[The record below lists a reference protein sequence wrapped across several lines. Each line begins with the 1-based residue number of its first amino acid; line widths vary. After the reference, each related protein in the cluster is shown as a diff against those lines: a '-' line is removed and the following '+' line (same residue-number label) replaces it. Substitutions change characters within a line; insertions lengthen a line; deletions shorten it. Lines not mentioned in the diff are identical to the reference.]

1 MLKDE
6 FCTLEASRC
15 IILRGRNNSG
25 RLLLAR
31 GGRTYSIIPP
41 TISTQPNWYFSGN
54 KRPEYLH
61 EGRGRCAISA
71 SHRTPPP
78 RTMILRPIAFPTR
91 RKEKLCRQARR
102 HSFSTIFSLE
112 REISLVPRA
121 CLLFLTPRTILFI
134 GEDFEIVCIP

>member
-15 IILRGRNNSG
+15 IILRGRYNSG
-25 RLLLAR
+25 RLLLTR
-31 GGRTYSIIPP
+31 GRTDSIIPP
-41 TISTQPNWYFSGN
+41 TSSTQPNSYFSGN

-78 RTMILRPIAFPTR
+78 REMILRHIAFPTR

-112 REISLVPRA
+112 SEISLVPRTIF
-121 CLLFLTPRTILFI
+121 LFLTPRTILFI
-134 GEDFEIVCIP
+134 GEDFEVVCIP

>member
-15 IILRGRNNSG
+15 IILRGRNDSG
-25 RLLLAR
+25 RLLPAS
-31 GGRTYSIIPP
+31 GRTDSIIPP
-41 TISTQPNWYFSGN
+41 TISSQPNSYISGN
-54 KRPEYLH
+54 KRPEYFR

-78 RTMILRPIAFPTR
+78 RAIILRHIAFPTR
-91 RKEKLCRQARR
+91 RKEKLCRQAGR

-112 REISLVPRA
+112 SEISLVPRA
-121 CLLFLTPRTILFI
+121 IFLFLTPRTILFI

>member
-15 IILRGRNNSG
+15 IILRGRNDSG
-25 RLLLAR
+25 RLLVAR
-31 GGRTYSIIPP
+31 GGAQTASFHPQL
-41 TISTQPNWYFSGN
+41 STQPNWYFSGN

-78 RTMILRPIAFPTR
+78 KAMILRPIAFPTR

-112 REISLVPRA
+112 SEISLVPRTIF
-121 CLLFLTPRTILFI
+121 LFLTPRTILFI
-134 GEDFEIVCIP
+134 GEDFEVVCIP

>member
-15 IILRGRNNSG
+15 IILRGRNDSG
-25 RLLLAR
+25 RLLPAR
-31 GGRTYSIIPP
+31 GRTDSIIPP
-41 TISTQPNWYFSGN
+41 TINTQPNSYFSGN
-54 KRPEYLH
+54 KRPEFFR

-78 RTMILRPIAFPTR
+78 KAMILRPIAFPTR

-112 REISLVPRA
+112 SEISLVPRA
-121 CLLFLTPRTILFI
+121 IFLFLTPRTILFI
-134 GEDFEIVCIP
+134 GEDFELVCIP

>member
-15 IILRGRNNSG
+15 IILRVRNDSG
-25 RLLLAR
+25 RLLPAR
-31 GGRTYSIIPP
+31 GRTDSIIPP
-41 TISTQPNWYFSGN
+41 TISTQPNSYFSGN
-54 KRPEYLH
+54 KRPEYFR

-78 RTMILRPIAFPTR
+78 RAIILRHIAFPTR

-112 REISLVPRA
+112 SEMSLVPRA

-134 GEDFEIVCIP
+134 GEDFEIACIL

>member
-25 RLLLAR
+25 RLLVAR
-31 GGRTYSIIPP
+31 GGAQTASFHPQLAPSQTGIFRAT
-41 TISTQPNWYFSGN
+41 ND
-54 KRPEYLH
+54 LH
-61 EGRGRCAISA
+61 EDRGSGAISA

-91 RKEKLCRQARR
+91 RKEKLGRQARR

-134 GEDFEIVCIP
+134 GEDFEVVCIP

>member
-25 RLLLAR
+25 RLLVAR
-31 GGRTYSIIPP
+31 GGAQTASFHPQLAPSQTRIFRATNDLS
-41 TISTQPNWYFSGN
+41 N
-54 KRPEYLH
+54 LH

-91 RKEKLCRQARR
+91 RKEKLCRQAGR
-102 HSFSTIFSLE
+102 HSFSTIFYLE
-112 REISLVPRA
+112 GEISLVPRA
-121 CLLFLTPRTILFI
+121 IFLFLTPRTILFI

>member
-15 IILRGRNNSG
+15 IILRGRNDSG
-25 RLLLAR
+25 RLLPAR
-31 GGRTYSIIPP
+31 GRTDSIIPP
-41 TISTQPNWYFSGN
+41 TISSQPNSYFSGN
-54 KRPEYLH
+54 KRPEYFR

-78 RTMILRPIAFPTR
+78 RAIILRHIAFPTR

-112 REISLVPRA
+112 SEMSLVPRA

-134 GEDFEIVCIP
+134 GEDFEIACIL

>member
-31 GGRTYSIIPP
+31 RRTDSIIPP
-41 TISTQPNWYFSGN
+41 TISSQPNWYFAGK

-78 RTMILRPIAFPTR
+78 RTMILQHIAFPTR

-112 REISLVPRA
+112 SEISLVPRA
-121 CLLFLTPRTILFI
+121 FLLFLTPRTILFI